1 VTCLLTVFC
10 EQQGRPVSHQFVNR
24 ARARSH
30 TFVMTS
36 KFDLD
41 ERVTVQSPVRQDAQP
56 KFTFLRSSNMQ
67 GYDPI
72 NKSYTREQHR
82 LANYFGEQQ
91 QRFWKLSEW
100 PGWVQ
105 DIALTCPKDYGQRTR
120 MFYFL
125 VRNNLYGPMARDWV
139 LACDYIDGKLI
150 PFNYEDAVKMDMA
163 SLVKKALAGQVAA
176 AADTPTMCMPEGKVI
191 KGLNPANFPSYEHIQ
206 FIKRTAARV
215 RARDAAEVLS
225 APPERPQPRAVLYI
239 APSTQRSQTRR
250 LTSGIRFLPGRG
262 LMYRDLSGSWRMFQ
276 NQ

>member
-1 VTCLLTVFC
+1 MSNK
-10 EQQGRPVSHQFVNR
+10 GRDISHYFVKR

-30 TFVMTS
+30 DFIKKS

-41 ERVTVQSPVRQDAQP
+41 ERVTAQSPVRQAAHQ
-56 KFTFLRSSNMQ
+56 KIIFLRASNMQ

-82 LANYFGEQQ
+82 LANFFGEQ

-139 LACDYIDGKLI
+139 MACDFIDNKLI
-150 PFNYEDAVKMDMA
+150 PYNYEEAVRMDMA

-176 AADTPTMCMPEGKVI
+176 ASDTPTMCMPEGKVI

-206 FIKRTAARV
+206 WVNRQAASI
-215 RARDAAEVLS
+215 RARAAAAAEAS
-225 APPERPQPRAVLYI
+225 ASSTERPFPRAVLYI
-239 APSTQRSQTRR
+239 PPQTRKAPSRR
-250 LTSGIRFLPGRG
+250 LTSGIRFIPGRQPG
-262 LMYRDLSGSWRMFQ
+262 LELSFWNRDHWESFQ
-276 NQ
+276 HQPK

>member
-1 VTCLLTVFC
+1 MTCLLTEFC
-10 EQQGRPVSHQFVNR
+10 EQQRRLVSHDFIKR

-30 TFVMTS
+30 NFIKMS
-36 KFDLD
+36 KFDVD
-41 ERVTVQSPVRQDAQP
+41 EQVTDQSPLRQHAHP
-56 KFTFLRSSNMQ
+56 KFIFLRVVNMQ

-82 LANYFGEQQ
+82 LANFFGEQQ

-139 LACDYIDGKLI
+139 MACDYIDNKLI
-150 PFNYEDAVKMDMA
+150 PYQYEEAVRMDMA

-215 RARDAAEVLS
+215 RARDALEAAS

-239 APSTQRSQTRR
+239 APSTKREQTRR

-262 LMYRDLSGSWRMFQ
+262 LMYRDLSGSWRMFK
-276 NQ
+276 N

>member
-1 VTCLLTVFC
+1 
-10 EQQGRPVSHQFVNR
+10 
-24 ARARSH
+24 
-30 TFVMTS
+30 MS
-36 KFDLD
+36 KFDVD
-41 ERVTVQSPVRQDAQP
+41 EQVTDQSPLRQHAHP
-56 KFTFLRSSNMQ
+56 KFTFLRVVNMQ

-82 LANYFGEQQ
+82 LANFFGEQQ

-139 LACDYIDGKLI
+139 MACDYIDNKLI
-150 PFNYEDAVKMDMA
+150 PYQYEEAVRMDMA

-215 RARDAAEVLS
+215 RARDAAEAAS

-239 APSTQRSQTRR
+239 APSTKREQTRR

-262 LMYRDLSGSWRMFQ
+262 LMYRDLSGSWRMFK
-276 NQ
+276 N